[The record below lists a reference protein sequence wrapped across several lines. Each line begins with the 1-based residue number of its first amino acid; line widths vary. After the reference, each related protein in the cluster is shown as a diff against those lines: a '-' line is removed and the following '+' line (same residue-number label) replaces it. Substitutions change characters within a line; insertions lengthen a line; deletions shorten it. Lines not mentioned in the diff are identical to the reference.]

1 MCHVLQVAGVGV
13 GSSVAVALREALCCP
28 PHWSWQGAALSCSER
43 AESEQGYTS
52 YPRMPCGRAV
62 CLSPAHGRCCS
73 MPWCGEGPGAG
84 WATPQIPSPGFPSS
98 CFAGCLCLTA
108 QGAVRTCK
116 DSTFLSSPLVCSSS
130 STVWESGRSGKCLLC
145 VSHARKEP
153 RGGKK
158 HPQHP
163 AGVEAAQNEVQSP
176 KMRCRPLKGSWED
189 CWALNQYPCSLIYST
204 GHMHA
209 LIGGVMV
216 LHLIYLTTEG
226 TLISY

>member
-1 MCHVLQVAGVGV
+1 MLLFPALKEQSLSRDTPAIQGCFVEEQFVSPQPMEGAAACPGVG
-13 GSSVAVALREALCCP
+13 
-28 PHWSWQGAALSCSER
+28 R
-43 AESEQGYTS
+43 A
-52 YPRMPCGRAV
+52 
-62 CLSPAHGRCCS
+62 
-73 MPWCGEGPGAG
+73 PGAG

-116 DSTFLSSPLVCSSS
+116 DSTFLSSPLVCSSSS